1 MTVDAWV
8 IGGTSGIGLATAHLL
23 VESGLSVYATG
34 PEECDVRD
42 DKEVEEAY
50 TQLACPT
57 YVVYS
62 AGINTL
68 MWNKEQDLD
77 IVDDMFNVN
86 VFGFMR
92 VVKTMA
98 NHWRTPFPRSL
109 VAVTSDAARR
119 PMRTS
124 MAYCA
129 SKAALDMCI
138 KQAAREHA
146 PIEFGPGGAIRVNG
160 VAPGMTAPTG
170 MSEYIDEAVPA
181 IRGWTLAKA
190 KEYEASQNPM
200 HRRISPAE
208 IAAAVKYM
216 LVDSPMSQTGSI
228 MEVNCGR

>member
-50 TQLACPT
+50 
-57 YVVYS
+57 
-62 AGINTL
+62 
-68 MWNKEQDLD
+68 KEQDLD